1 VGLYNWFNLVD
12 VFISHRCYYSHVF
25 LGCVLNSVGMTFGY
39 CIYCCNMGFCNI
51 IDLLDMVVDN
61 FLVDLQFLVQ
71 IVFGCNEYNIFIQ

>member
-1 VGLYNWFNLVD
+1 M
-12 VFISHRCYYSHVF
+12 F
-25 LGCVLNSVGMTFGY
+25 LGRVLNSVGMTFGY
-39 CIYCCNMGFCNI
+39 FVYCCNMGFSNI